1 MPVEVVF
8 TAKIRVKCLG
18 ISTGR
23 RLVALSKRDAER
35 LGFKVHDRVEVRAS
49 DRSATAIIVT
59 SQKLVS
65 PGEAAVSEELAEDLG
80 LKDGDEVV
88 LSLAGLPES
97 LMYIRKK
104 MRGQRLSRREI
115 YEIVKDVVEHHLTEL
130 EIAAFLLA
138 EEFHGMSMEEIE
150 YLTRAMAETG
160 QIVDFDRPVYDKHSI
175 GGVPGNKV
183 SLLIVPIVAASGLL
197 IPKTSSKA
205 ITSPSGTANT
215 MSMLAPV
222 EFTAEELKEIALKAG
237 GCIVWGG
244 KLNIA
249 PADDIFIEVEH
260 PLGVDPT
267 SQMLASIMSKKLA
280 VGVDNLV
287 IDIPVGRG
295 TKAETISEGRR
306 LAQMFVDLGKRVGI
320 RVECGLTYGE
330 QPVGHAV
337 GPALE
342 AREALIAL
350 CDPEKAPSSLVEKST
365 ALAGMLLE
373 MGDKAP
379 QGYGKDLAFDLL
391 KSGKALSKMRE
402 IIEAQG
408 GDPDVKPE
416 DIPVGQHR
424 IAIEAPCN
432 GYITGVDNSAIVAI
446 ARAAGAP
453 QEPGAGLTLSWKR
466 GAKVRKG
473 DAILEI
479 YAERESRLEE
489 AYKLAL
495 KLKPITVE
503 GMLLHRVPEKQEY

>member
-8 TAKIRVKCLG
+8 TTKIRVKCLG

-23 RLVALSKRDAER
+23 RLIALSKRDAER

-88 LSLAGLPES
+88 LRLAGLPES

-320 RVECGLTYGE
+320 R
-330 QPVGHAV
+330 
-337 GPALE
+337 
-342 AREALIAL
+342 
-350 CDPEKAPSSLVEKST
+350 
-365 ALAGMLLE
+365 
-373 MGDKAP
+373 
-379 QGYGKDLAFDLL
+379 
-391 KSGKALSKMRE
+391 
-402 IIEAQG
+402 
-408 GDPDVKPE
+408 
-416 DIPVGQHR
+416 
-424 IAIEAPCN
+424 
-432 GYITGVDNSAIVAI
+432 
-446 ARAAGAP
+446 
-453 QEPGAGLTLSWKR
+453 
-466 GAKVRKG
+466 
-473 DAILEI
+473 
-479 YAERESRLEE
+479 
-489 AYKLAL
+489 
-495 KLKPITVE
+495 
-503 GMLLHRVPEKQEY
+503 